1 MYQFGNKILQV
12 RYRLCNTS
20 QIKNN
25 YVSIFNIYF
34 KKISE
39 NVFFLSISYSKRIE
53 SKIHRINNIITH
65 L

>member
-39 NVFFLSISYSKRIE
+39 NVFFLSISHVSNRKYIE
-53 SKIHRINNIITH
+53 STTS
-65 L
+65 